1 MLRRGADELLP
12 LYRNRVFRS
21 DVRSES
27 YTHIAQEL
35 AEYDLRWKRGAADV
49 AFFRGALQQLQ
60 LYVLRYGAEVE
71 MRPRLFKDFSVVH
84 MSLRGAAEIE
94 CDGVRIDVAE
104 GRAAVISPR
113 RDVRMKWH
121 AGTEQLILK
130 LPNAL
135 IDRVQADGLGHAA
148 LAPASLIPARHATH
162 WELLLKSMLNLVRQ
176 PDTPDPAW
184 LAHLERNIATFLLLH
199 QDAPPLRQ
207 FAPSPALAHADPGE
221 PESAGADTRRLEA
234 MMRYMEQRL
243 AAPISLFDLAG
254 AAGVSTRTLN
264 TLCHRHYGE
273 TPMNLLRN
281 MRLDAVRARLLA
293 RPDANIT
300 SVALEFG
307 FGHVGRFASY
317 YADRFGELPRRT
329 GSRLPA

>member
-27 YTHIAQEL
+27 YQHVAQEL

-71 MRPRLFKDFSVVH
+71 MRPRLFKDFTVVH

-104 GRAAVISPR
+104 GRTAVISPR

-135 IDRVQADGLGHAA
+135 IDRVQAEGLGHTA

-162 WELLLKSMLNLVRQ
+162 WELLLKSMLNLVQQ

-184 LAHLERNIATFLLLH
+184 LAHLERNIAAFLLLH
-199 QDAPPLRQ
+199 QDTTPVRQLAPTPTLVC
-207 FAPSPALAHADPGE
+207 ASPDEL
-221 PESAGADTRRLEA
+221 ESAGADTKRLEA

-243 AAPISLFDLAG
+243 AAPVSLYDLAA

-281 MRLDAVRARLLA
+281 MRLDAVRSRLLA
-293 RPDANIT
+293 QPDANIT
-300 SVALEFG
+300 SVAMEFG

-317 YADRFGELPRRT
+317 YAERFGQLPRQT
-329 GSRLPA
+329 HSRVLA